1 MIRKSHGITC
11 LCSWKSNYRRAVNR
25 PRRQAV
31 NRQSQRAPHPPEV
44 LQFSTLRRNPALRRV
59 LRLLQLLLPRRNR
72 ANSKNKAFHVSSAS
86 FFLVSCRNLTSR
98 MSVWPDFFGWSR
110 FTFPLIFFSLKKF
123 SVLTLSPQSQR
134 TCVCVF
140 LSRGPLPKVYS
151 LRCLRFFFLKFFE
164 NLAIHTS
171 IQSNTN

>member
-1 MIRKSHGITC
+1 MSHWINC
-11 LCSWKSNYRRAVNR
+11 VCSWKSNYRRAVNR

-44 LQFSTLRRNPALRRV
+44 LQFSTLRRNQALRRV
-59 LRLLQLLLPRRNR
+59 LRPLQLLLPRRNR

-110 FTFPLIFFSLKKF
+110 FTFPLIFFLKKF
-123 SVLTLSPQSQR
+123 SVLTCPLSPNVR
-134 TCVCVF
+134 VYVCF
-140 LSRGPLPKVYS
+140 SIEGLSLKSTLFGVS
-151 LRCLRFFFLKFFE
+151 VFFLQFFE

>member
-1 MIRKSHGITC
+1 MESLVCAVGSRIIVGQWIGHADRPWIASHNGRHIRRKCYSSQHSAETQRFEEFSGYCNCCCRVEIEQI
-11 LCSWKSNYRRAVNR
+11 LKIKHFMFPAR
-25 PRRQAV
+25 P
-31 NRQSQRAPHPPEV
+31 
-44 LQFSTLRRNPALRRV
+44 
-59 LRLLQLLLPRRNR
+59 
-72 ANSKNKAFHVSSAS
+72 